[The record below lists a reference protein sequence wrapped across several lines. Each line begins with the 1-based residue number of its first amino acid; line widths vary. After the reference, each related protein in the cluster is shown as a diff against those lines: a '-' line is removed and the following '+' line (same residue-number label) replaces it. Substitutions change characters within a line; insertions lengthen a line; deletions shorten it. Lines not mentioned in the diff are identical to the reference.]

1 MLTPQF
7 EITQDDEH
15 LYIKIFVSNVR
26 FSSSN
31 LDITINRHMVNFTL
45 LPYYLRLKFNDNELL
60 MSEEDLVKG
69 SMIQEVTD
77 GSIGSVE
84 KNSLEQPFECSLT
97 TEKDGSECVI
107 VKLFKLEKGCVF
119 QDLDNHLKL
128 LAREN
133 ENVGLTNH
141 SMLKVVGEDNVN
153 KSESAKPLIQEM
165 DDNVNDI
172 ELISKLGGRF
182 DWQIKQNP
190 FTTANV
196 KSEKKIG
203 FSLKH
208 EATTIIASIYNNN
221 EINEVPEQNILKQE
235 SQDCFEKELIQLR
248 NYRDNLKFDA
258 DYYMNDYITFKYGPT
273 TEMMKEDLE
282 INGILKILKY
292 IPKDIKHFLQ
302 WVKLKQVNKPKF
314 KDTLTYTSFEQEQM
328 REKLP
333 KHIKHDMSQFHNFV
347 IPSDRQLFVEMKRS
361 PTNLVFD
368 KLDEKWQRNFVFIIN
383 VLFGFIFQEMEF
395 DFDLQENE
403 NGSNN
408 TKNSKSREQTSER
421 TWLIG
426 KLAPQLSNL
435 DQTLLLAQGRLKD
448 SCNWN
453 PSMEQK
459 DEDFEMEDDSN
470 DFFIKEISDH
480 NEATI
485 EPPNT
490 IKMPMTSENEQIKAA
505 LIIAVKKSLS
515 YPLHRN
521 LQLSLKVIDYLN
533 YALIAGS
540 KFIIKLLL
548 KVHELFRY
556 DDVYYI
562 YNKIWFDDL
571 LTWLLLFSDT
581 GFHDLNSSVVNGDSV
596 LDNIFRDMAVK
607 ISTINKGF
615 KQEDFDFMIIQ
626 DELNEE
632 GNNIEWDSLNIKEI
646 ENISDVNFSQ
656 FIKN

>member
-7 EITQDDEH
+7 EITQDNEQ
-15 LYIKIFVSNVR
+15 LYIKIFINNVR

-31 LDITINRHMVNFTL
+31 LDITINKNMVNFTL
-45 LPYYLRLKFNDNELL
+45 LPYYLRLRFNENELL
-60 MSEEDLVKG
+60 MSEEDLLKE
-69 SMIQEVTD
+69 SMIKEVAD
-77 GSIGSVE
+77 GSTGFVE
-84 KNSLEQPFECSLT
+84 KNSPEQPFECSLT
-97 TEKDGSECVI
+97 TGDDGNECVVI
-107 VKLFKLEKGCVF
+107 KLFKLEKGLVF
-119 QDLDNHLKL
+119 KDLDNHLKL
-128 LAREN
+128 LARDN
-133 ENVGLTNH
+133 ENVGSTNQ
-141 SMLKVVGEDNVN
+141 SVLNVVSGD
-153 KSESAKPLIQEM
+153 KSVSTKPLIQEI

-172 ELISKLGGRF
+172 ELISKLGGEF

-190 FTTANV
+190 STTTDF
-196 KSEKKIG
+196 KLEKKIG

-208 EATTIIASIYNNN
+208 DATTIVASIYNNN
-221 EINEVPEQNILKQE
+221 EINEVPEQTILKQE
-235 SQDCFEKELIQLR
+235 SQDSFEKELIQLR

-314 KDTLTYTSFEQEQM
+314 KDTLKYNSFEQEQM

-333 KHIKHDMSQFHNFV
+333 KNIKHDMSQFHSFV
-347 IPSDRQLFVEMKRS
+347 IPADRQLFVEMKRS
-361 PTNLVFD
+361 PANLVFD
-368 KLDEKWQRNFVFIIN
+368 KLDEKWQRNFVFILN

-403 NGSNN
+403 TGSPIA
-408 TKNSKSREQTSER
+408 KNPKAREQTSER

-453 PSMEQK
+453 ASTEPKE
-459 DEDFEMEDDSN
+459 EDVEMEDGSN
-470 DFFIKEISDH
+470 SFYIKEVSDRS
-480 NEATI
+480 EGII
-485 EPPNT
+485 EPPT
-490 IKMPMTSENEQIKAA
+490 AIEKSMTAENEHIKAS

-533 YALIAGS
+533 YAFIAGS

-581 GFHDLNSSVVNGDSV
+581 SFHDLNNSIVNGDMI

-626 DELNEE
+626 DDLNEE

-646 ENISDVNFSQ
+646 ENISDVKFSH
-656 FIKN
+656 FIDN